1 MKYLSL
7 ALASFMV
14 IVAQMIVGNSFFLFD
29 FLDLSTIL
37 VMYWA
42 LYRSRMQA
50 LFVGSVAGLFLD
62 AAMGWPLGY
71 HGFGKTVGAFVIG
84 AAAKR
89 FNIDGTP
96 VRFALIAISSLSSS
110 FCVFVLLQLLQRAA
124 NSTFLTQSLT
134 QAVITAA
141 VGVLCLSLLDALERA
156 RVNRAG

>member
-1 MKYLSL
+1 MKYVVLG
-7 ALASFMV
+7 LASFMV
-14 IVAQMIVGNSFFLFD
+14 IVAQMIVGNNFSLFD

-96 VRFALIAISSLSSS
+96 VRFALIAVSSLSSS
-110 FCVFVLLQLLQRAA
+110 LCVFALLQLLQRAA
-124 NSTFLTQSLT
+124 NSTFLTRSLT
-134 QAVITAA
+134 QALITAA